1 MSKTR
6 RIEIEPAKNGYTITV
21 YKENR
26 EDAESHEIMYQ
37 EPEKYVAES
46 EEEAVKLVEENL

>member
-1 MSKTR
+1 MKTR
-6 RIEIEPAKNGYTITV
+6 RIEIETAKNGYTITV

-37 EPEKYVAES
+37 EPEKYVAETN
-46 EEEAVKLVEENL
+46 EEAIKIVKDNL